1 MYFLL
6 FFKETKCMTS
16 RMTCFLPPV
25 FYGNPCAPEKHGFR
39 EKKLNSDGSL
49 FNQRACRRFQVC
61 RQLCALMELSGRQVA
76 MQSDVG
82 NEGGSHAHLCRQVC
96 RQGGALMQAGM
107 QAGRDSYV
115 GRYAGREGLLCRQVC
130 RNYVLLCRQLGCS
143 YVLLLRQLERQLRP
157 FYVGWQVCTLMY
169 AFTLMQA
176 GIEASMH
183 SYEGR

>member
-115 GRYAGREGLLCRQVC
+115 GRYAGREGLLCRKVC
-130 RNYVLLCRQLGCS
+130 RRG
-143 YVLLLRQLERQLRP
+143 
-157 FYVGWQVCTLMY
+157 G
-169 AFTLMQA
+169 TLMQA
-176 GIEASMH
+176 GMQAGRDSYVGRYAATMYSCVGSQVEAKY
-183 SYEGR
+183 SY